1 MKKMLLN
8 QLSKKVTITQ
18 ENLFLALY
26 ISLVS
31 AYVLIRAFSV
41 SVVHD
46 EAITYFISLNNFST
60 LFNFPS
66 FGGFAVN
73 NHILNT
79 ILIKFF
85 EMVFGQFNFIFRL
98 PAILGFA
105 LYLWYSVKI
114 SKILFTKKWIII
126 SVIALTLNPFLL
138 EFFSLARGYSL
149 GLGFLMGSLYYF
161 FLSFSKKATPN
172 TLFNLIICGLLASF
186 ANFTFITP
194 FLIIIYV
201 RIAIY
206 INTYIRNK
214 KTRNTKNLIK
224 QTIIPAVATP
234 LLLYIL
240 LGPQLL
246 FLKKAGLLYVGG
258 NSGFFTDTV
267 MSVIKASLY
276 NPTIS
281 LAISYIPAIIIIL
294 FFVIGGGVILY
305 MYKKKSKVDVN
316 STAYIYLIIILLFFA
331 SFLQHLIFKT
341 PFVSDRAVI
350 YFIPIVM
357 LSLVL
362 IFKTLY
368 LTIKDSGKMYV
379 LAVGLTLMLC
389 LTFNFIIN
397 ANLSY
402 TYIWKYD
409 SDTKNILADIDL
421 IHQASPQS
429 KLLIWNN
436 WKLMPSINYI
446 KQTDSIGWLPWA
458 STLPPTPNYNVYI
471 LLPDDYQLI
480 EIYSLQIIK
489 EYKNSQAILAIRTK
503 NPTPPTPSVEQ

>member
-1 MKKMLLN
+1 
-8 QLSKKVTITQ
+8 
-18 ENLFLALY
+18 
-26 ISLVS
+26 
-31 AYVLIRAFSV
+31 
-41 SVVHD
+41 
-46 EAITYFISLNNFST
+46 
-60 LFNFPS
+60 
-66 FGGFAVN
+66 VN
-73 NHILNT
+73 VNV
-79 ILIKFF
+79 IKFF
-85 EMVFGQFNFIFRL
+85 FNFIKKIIKN
-98 PAILGFA
+98 IL
-105 LYLWYSVKI
+105 K
-114 SKILFTKKWIII
+114 
-126 SVIALTLNPFLL
+126 
-138 EFFSLARGYSL
+138 
-149 GLGFLMGSLYYF
+149 
-161 FLSFSKKATPN
+161 
-172 TLFNLIICGLLASF
+172 
-186 ANFTFITP
+186 
-194 FLIIIYV
+194 
-201 RIAIY
+201 
-206 INTYIRNK
+206 NK
-214 KTRNTKNLIK
+214 VSI
-224 QTIIPAVATP
+224 
-234 LLLYIL
+234 
-240 LGPQLL
+240 
-246 FLKKAGLLYVGG
+246 F
-258 NSGFFTDTV
+258 D
-267 MSVIKASLY
+267 
-276 NPTIS
+276 
-281 LAISYIPAIIIIL
+281 
-294 FFVIGGGVILY
+294 
-305 MYKKKSKVDVN
+305 
-316 STAYIYLIIILLFFA
+316 YIYLIIILLFFA

-341 PFVSDRAVI
+341 PFVSDRAAI